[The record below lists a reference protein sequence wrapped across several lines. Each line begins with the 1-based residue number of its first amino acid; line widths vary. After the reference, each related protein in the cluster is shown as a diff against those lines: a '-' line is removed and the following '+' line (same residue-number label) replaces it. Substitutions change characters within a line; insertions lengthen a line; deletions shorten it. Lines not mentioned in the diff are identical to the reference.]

1 MGFAAPQGEPCSG
14 RYDRRDRGL
23 QSRMVRSIRALA
35 ARAFWSVAVPL
46 DPQQLTKMH
55 GECRMA
61 GRTRRCEGV
70 SAWVAIAP
78 AAEVY
83 GRRAVAQQGERARSS
98 EVGPV
103 QLRGHASRGGEMAF
117 HTQRGHEVPDGTKS
131 CTYCGAPIVGGPA
144 AGGRGD
150 ARDGRHRD
158 VARRHGGPSAATTAA
173 ATEATTLAS
182 TEAQRLP
189 RAPQP
194 QPPQPRTPRRHPRP
208 PRPHRRLP
216 SQPTPLHLRNP
227 LGGLAVASR
236 IVQAAGRASS
246 CQSAQ
251 DRPASLIAKHPVDD
265 VFLTDAV
272 AISHTDAIKRKQ
284 SLRIVVIDR
293 PERCQLPFERC
304 GI

>member
-23 QSRMVRSIRALA
+23 QSRIVRSIRALV

-55 GECRMA
+55 GECRMV

-83 GRRAVAQQGERARSS
+83 GRRAVAQQGERALSS
-98 EVGPV
+98 EVGLV
-103 QLRGHASRGGEMAF
+103 QLRGHDSREGGEMAF

-158 VARRHGGPSAATTAA
+158 VARRHGRPLRCDDCGSHRGDDSGIDRGPTAAESPATAAPSTSDAEETPATTEAA
-173 ATEATTLAS
+173 PSTPVSADPAAS
-182 TEAQRLP
+182 P
-189 RAPQP
+189 K
-194 QPPQPRTPRRHPRP
+194 
-208 PRPHRRLP
+208 
-216 SQPTPLHLRNP
+216 S
-227 LGGLAVASR
+227 
-236 IVQAAGRASS
+236 AGRVSRRAAHRPSRRSGELVPKRTGSPCVSNRQASS
-246 CQSAQ
+246 
-251 DRPASLIAKHPVDD
+251 R
-265 VFLTDAV
+265 
-272 AISHTDAIKRKQ
+272 
-284 SLRIVVIDR
+284 
-293 PERCQLPFERC
+293 
-304 GI
+304 

>member
-1 MGFAAPQGEPCSG
+1 
-14 RYDRRDRGL
+14 
-23 QSRMVRSIRALA
+23 
-35 ARAFWSVAVPL
+35 
-46 DPQQLTKMH
+46 
-55 GECRMA
+55 
-61 GRTRRCEGV
+61 
-70 SAWVAIAP
+70 
-78 AAEVY
+78 
-83 GRRAVAQQGERARSS
+83 
-98 EVGPV
+98 
-103 QLRGHASRGGEMAF
+103 MAF

-158 VARRHGGPSAATTAA
+158 VARRHGAPPLRRLRQPPRRRLWHRPRPDGCREPRNRSPSTSDAEETPATTGAV
-173 ATEATTLAS
+173 
-182 TEAQRLP
+182 R
-189 RAPQP
+189 
-194 QPPQPRTPRRHPRP
+194 
-208 PRPHRRLP
+208 RRLP

-236 IVQAAGRASS
+236 IVQAAGRAGS

>member
-1 MGFAAPQGEPCSG
+1 M
-14 RYDRRDRGL
+14 
-23 QSRMVRSIRALA
+23 
-35 ARAFWSVAVPL
+35 
-46 DPQQLTKMH
+46 
-55 GECRMA
+55 
-61 GRTRRCEGV
+61 
-70 SAWVAIAP
+70 
-78 AAEVY
+78 
-83 GRRAVAQQGERARSS
+83 
-98 EVGPV
+98 
-103 QLRGHASRGGEMAF
+103 RGHASRGGRDGVPRAARA
-117 HTQRGHEVPDGTKS
+117 RGSGRHEVLHVLR
-131 CTYCGAPIVGGPA
+131 GANRRRAPA

-158 VARRHGGPSAATTAA
+158 VARRHGRPLRCDDCDSHRGDDSGIDRGPTAAESPATAAPSTSDAEETPATT
-173 ATEATTLAS
+173 EAV
-182 TEAQRLP
+182 R
-189 RAPQP
+189 
-194 QPPQPRTPRRHPRP
+194 
-208 PRPHRRLP
+208 RRLP

-227 LGGLAVASR
+227 LGGLAVAPR
-236 IVQAAGRASS
+236 IVQAAGRAGS